1 MDVSIVLTMLAV
13 GLILGF
19 VGAGGSGFI
28 ISILTLLYGVS
39 VHVALATALT
49 AMIFSSLSGA
59 VSHYREGNVSL
70 KSGISV
76 GILGALGAWIGSNLS
91 SFIPEGELKWLTA
104 GMLLLS
110 GVLLW
115 LRMFLFSRQQKE
127 RPVPTGAKFVVY
139 SLLIGLITGALSGMF
154 GIGSTP
160 FIQLGLMMVL
170 GLSIRQSAGTTML
183 VIIPIAIG
191 GGMGY
196 YQQGFLDIPL
206 LIQVV
211 VGTMVGSY
219 IGAKFTNRV
228 PAPVLK
234 TSLVALPICS
244 SFLLVI

>member
-91 SFIPEGELKWLTA
+91 SFILEGELKWLTA

-127 RPVPTGAKFVVY
+127 RTVPTGAKFVVY

-154 GIGSTP
+154 GID
-160 FIQLGLMMVL
+160 QLH
-170 GLSIRQSAGTTML
+170 LS
-183 VIIPIAIG
+183 
-191 GGMGY
+191 
-196 YQQGFLDIPL
+196 
-206 LIQVV
+206 
-211 VGTMVGSY
+211 
-219 IGAKFTNRV
+219 
-228 PAPVLK
+228 
-234 TSLVALPICS
+234 SLAL
-244 SFLLVI
+244 

>member
-1 MDVSIVLTMLAV
+1 MDVSIILTMLAV

-115 LRMFLFSRQQKE
+115 LRMFLFSRQQKNVLFQQE
-127 RPVPTGAKFVVY
+127 
-139 SLLIGLITGALSGMF
+139 LNLS
-154 GIGSTP
+154 ST
-160 FIQLGLMMVL
+160 L
-170 GLSIRQSAGTTML
+170 
-183 VIIPIAIG
+183 
-191 GGMGY
+191 Y
-196 YQQGFLDIPL
+196 
-206 LIQVV
+206 
-211 VGTMVGSY
+211 
-219 IGAKFTNRV
+219 
-228 PAPVLK
+228 
-234 TSLVALPICS
+234 
-244 SFLLVI
+244 